1 MIVGFVD
8 LMAGRVGGGGG
19 RVIGDYNVTQQIGT
33 GSFAVVWKAHH
44 KQRPGVVAIKEIA
57 TERLNKKLQESLK
70 SEIDILQ
77 KANHPNI
84 IKLHDIVEVGGRYV
98 HPQFLLLFP
107 FLFPPAL
114 QFHGL
119 IRGVGN
125 SSKSL
130 GLTLMEGNGRGF

>member
-8 LMAGRVGGGGG
+8 LMAGRVGSGGG

-70 SEIDILQ
+70 SEIEILRRA
-77 KANHPNI
+77 KHPNI
-84 IKLHDIVEVGGRYV
+84 IKLHDIVEVGGWDLSILN
-98 HPQFLLLFP
+98 P
-107 FLFPPAL
+107 
-114 QFHGL
+114 
-119 IRGVGN
+119 
-125 SSKSL
+125 SL
-130 GLTLMEGNGRGF
+130 SLSLSPCPVTPWFDSWSWEP

>member
-1 MIVGFVD
+1 M
-8 LMAGRVGGGGG
+8 
-19 RVIGDYNVTQQIGT
+19 IGDYNVTQQIGT

-84 IKLHDIVEVGGRYV
+84 IKLHDIVEVGGICPSSIFTSLSV
-98 HPQFLLLFP
+98 SLSPCPVIPWLDSWSWKQQQEF
-107 FLFPPAL
+107 
-114 QFHGL
+114 GL
-119 IRGVGN
+119 N
-125 SSKSL
+125 F
-130 GLTLMEGNGRGF
+130 NGRERQRVLTGQLWIVMDFST